1 MTVAIAKT
9 EFRAAADVI
18 ENRFPAHVKPKAKPE
33 TLEAYLAAARSTL
46 PVLKEHAA
54 QTRLQRRPADESVA
68 AIVEAGLSGIM
79 RPAMFGGPGLELSDM
94 VAVGSVLGEG
104 CASTA
109 WDYVVWEVHCWL
121 AGMLPEQGQRE
132 VYADPVVLC
141 CGAANPAKARARA
154 VEGGYMVSGRWGFG
168 SGSTHASWTCVFA
181 AIDGEEQDGRP
192 HVRMMAVPRPEF
204 QVEDTWRVQGLSGT
218 GSHDIVIT
226 EEVFVPAYRT
236 VSRADVAGGQ
246 AAGGRLHETAAYRMP
261 LPPGAHLATDSSAI
275 GLARATIAEFR
286 EVITKRTYVTG
297 KAQVDMPGSLIRL
310 ATAEIE
316 VRSAELLLQD
326 TLQELEAHLR
336 TGAELTLEQRAKA
349 RMVAGYVPDLC
360 KQVITSLIA
369 ACGASAMLE
378 GSPLAAA
385 LLDVTMMS
393 LHQSTEYDRGPENY
407 GRVLIGLEPSN
418 LAI

>member
-1 MTVAIAKT
+1 MTVALAKT
-9 EFRAAADVI
+9 DFRPAAEVI
-18 ENRFPAHVKPKAKPE
+18 ENRFPAYVQPTAQPKS
-33 TLEAYLAAARSTL
+33 LDGYLAAARSIL

-54 QTRLQRRPADESVA
+54 LTRQQRRPADESVA

-94 VAVGSVLGEG
+94 IAVGSVLGEG

-109 WDYVVWEVHCWL
+109 WDYVVWEVHCWM
-121 AGMLPEQGQRE
+121 AGTLPEQGQRE
-132 VYADPVVLC
+132 FYADPVVLC
-141 CGAANPAKARARA
+141 CGASNTAKAKARA
-154 VEGGYMVSGRWGFG
+154 VEGGYMLSGRWGFG
-168 SGSTHASWTCVFA
+168 SGSTHASWTCVFS
-181 AIDGEEQDGRP
+181 AIDGEEVDGRP
-192 HVRMMAVPRPEF
+192 HVRMMIVPRPAF
-204 QVEDTWRVQGLSGT
+204 CVEDTWRVQGLAGT
-218 GSHDIVIT
+218 GSHDIVIA
-226 EEVFVPAYRT
+226 EEVFVPAHRT
-236 VSRADVAGGQ
+236 ISRAEVATGR
-246 AAGGRLHETAAYRMP
+246 AEGGRLHDTAAYRMP

-275 GLARATIAEFR
+275 GLARAVIAEFR

-297 KAQVDMPGSLIRL
+297 KAQADMPGSMIRL

-316 VRSAELLLQD
+316 VRAAELLLQD
-326 TLQELEAHLR
+326 TMRELEAHLR
-336 TGAELTLEQRAKA
+336 TGAELTVEQRAKA

-378 GSPLAAA
+378 GSKLAAA

-418 LAI
+418 IAI

>member
-1 MTVAIAKT
+1 MTVALAKND
-9 EFRAAADVI
+9 FRAVAEVI
-18 ENRFPAHVKPKAKPE
+18 ENRFPADARPAGKPA
-33 TLEAYLAAARSTL
+33 TLDAYLAAARSIL

-54 QTRLQRRPADESVA
+54 QTRQQRRPADESVT

-109 WDYVVWEVHCWL
+109 WDYVVWEVHCWM

-132 VYADPVVLC
+132 FYADAVVMC
-141 CGAANPAKARARA
+141 CGVANTAKARARA
-154 VEGGYMVSGRWGFG
+154 VDGGYMLSGRWAFG
-168 SGSTHASWTCVFA
+168 SGSTHANWACLFSM
-181 AIDGEEQDGRP
+181 IDGEERDGRP
-192 HVRMMAVPRPEF
+192 VVQMMVLPRPDF
-204 QVEDTWRVQGLSGT
+204 QVEDTWRTQGLAGT
-218 GSHDIVIT
+218 GSHDIVIA
-226 EEVFVPAYRT
+226 EEVFVPAHRT
-236 VSRADVAGGQ
+236 VSRADVAGGTS
-246 AAGGRLHETAAYRMP
+246 AGGRLHDTAAYRMP
-261 LPPGAHLATDSSAI
+261 LPPGAHLATDSAAI
-275 GLARATIAEFR
+275 GLTRAVIALFR
-286 EVITKRTYVTG
+286 DVITKRTYVTG
-297 KAQVDMPGSLIRL
+297 KAQVDMPASLIRL

-326 TLQELEAHLR
+326 TMRELEAHLR
-336 TGAELTLEQRAKA
+336 SGAQLTVEQRAKA

-360 KQVITSLIA
+360 KQVITSLIS
-369 ACGASAMLE
+369 ACGASAMVE
-378 GSPLAAA
+378 GSPLTAA

>member
-1 MTVAIAKT
+1 MTVAVPKT
-9 EFRAAADVI
+9 EFRATAEVI
-18 ENRFPAHVKPKAKPE
+18 ENRFPANAQPSGKPE
-33 TLEAYLAAARSTL
+33 TLEAYLAAARSIL
-46 PVLKEHAA
+46 PVLKAHAA

-109 WDYVVWEVHCWL
+109 WDYVVWEVHCWM
-121 AGMLPEQGQRE
+121 AGMLPEQGQHE
-132 VYADPVVLC
+132 FFADPVVLC
-141 CGAANPAKARARA
+141 CGVSNTAKAKARA
-154 VEGGYMVSGRWGFG
+154 VDGGYMLSGRWAFG
-168 SGSTHASWTCVFA
+168 SGSTHANWTCVFA
-181 AIDGEEQDGRP
+181 AIEGEEHDGRP
-192 HVRMMAVPRPEF
+192 HVRMMVAPRPAF
-204 QVEDTWRVQGLSGT
+204 QVEDTWHVQGLAGT
-218 GSHDIVIT
+218 GSHDIVIAD
-226 EEVFVPAYRT
+226 EVFVPAHRT
-236 VSRADVAGGQ
+236 VSRAEVAGGH
-246 AAGGRLHETAAYRMP
+246 AAGGRLHDTAAYRMP

-275 GLARATIAEFR
+275 GLVRAVIDEFR
-286 EVITKRTYVTG
+286 QVITKRTYVTG

-326 TLQELEAHLR
+326 TMRELEAHLR
-336 TGAELTLEQRAKA
+336 GGAELTVEQRAKA

-369 ACGASAMLE
+369 ACGSSAMLE
-378 GSPLAAA
+378 GSTLAAA

-418 LAI
+418 IAI